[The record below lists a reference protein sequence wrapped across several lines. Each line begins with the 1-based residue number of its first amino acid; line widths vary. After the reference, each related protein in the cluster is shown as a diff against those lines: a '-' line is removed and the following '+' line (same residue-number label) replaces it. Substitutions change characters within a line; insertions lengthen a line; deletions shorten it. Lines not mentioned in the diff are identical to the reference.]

1 VPAERGRKLGPA
13 AKPPAPVE
21 KANVKVPPPS
31 AAGAPEK
38 AKAALTVKLRPAVEK
53 TGATA
58 ERVKSTPKLPPGEKR
73 MKKSRIII
81 TCAKGIPPFLRE
93 EVLSLG
99 FPVASQ
105 AVASLETEG
114 TLEDAMRL
122 NLFIRT
128 GQRVLFLLEEFRA
141 QNPDELY
148 SQLSGIAW
156 EDYIYEDG
164 YLCVTSSVDNPT
176 IKDSR
181 FANVKSKDAIVDR
194 IKKKRGRRPDS
205 GPERTG
211 AVIDLYWKEDWCQ
224 VYLDTS
230 GEPLYR
236 RGYRKIPL
244 KAPMQETLA
253 AAVILATSWDGHG
266 NFVNPMC
273 GSGTLAIEAAL
284 IAQNIPPGLIRS
296 NFGFMHLKSFDE
308 SSWKNLIKMA
318 RTRIRGSSPHKIIAT
333 DISPEAVRAAQQN
346 AAAAGVERT
355 IEFAVCDYSETPL
368 PAGQGMV
375 VLNPEYGERLGRL
388 KELEGTYRGI
398 GDFFK
403 KKCPG
408 YRGYIFTGNLELAK
422 KVGLKAKR
430 RIPFFNSNIECR
442 LQEYDLY
449 EGSRKADAPP
459 PEK

>member
-1 VPAERGRKLGPA
+1 V
-13 AKPPAPVE
+13 
-21 KANVKVPPPS
+21 N
-31 AAGAPEK
+31 
-38 AKAALTVKLRPAVEK
+38 
-53 TGATA
+53 
-58 ERVKSTPKLPPGEKR
+58 
-73 MKKSRIII
+73 KSRIVV

-99 FPVASQ
+99 FPVLSQ
-105 AVASLETEG
+105 GVASLETEG
-114 TLEDAMRL
+114 TMDDAMRL

-141 QNPDELY
+141 QNPGELY
-148 SQLSGIAW
+148 SQLSRIAW

-194 IKKKRGRRPDS
+194 IKKRRGRRPDS

-211 AVIDLYWKEDWCQ
+211 VVVDLYWKEDLCQ

-253 AAVILATSWDGHG
+253 AAVVLATSWNGDG

-273 GSGTLAIEAAL
+273 GSGTLAVEAAL
-284 IAQNIPPGLIRS
+284 IAQNIPPGLIR
-296 NFGFMHLKSFDE
+296 NNYGFMHLKGFNE
-308 SSWKNLIKMA
+308 STWKELIKMA
-318 RTRIRGSSPHKIIAT
+318 KTRIHKSFRHKIIAT
-333 DISPEAVRAAQQN
+333 DISPEAVRAVKQN
-346 AAAAGVERT
+346 AAAAGIEKA
-355 IEFAVCDYSETPL
+355 IEFAVCDYSETPVS
-368 PAGQGMV
+368 ANQGVV
-375 VLNPEYGERLGRL
+375 VLNPEYGERLGKL
-388 KELEGTYRGI
+388 KELEGTYKGI

-422 KVGLKAKR
+422 KVGLKTKK

-442 LQEYDLY
+442 LLEYDLY
-449 EGSRKADAPP
+449 EGSRNKSIADGELP
-459 PEK
+459 